1 MKNGKIVVA
10 RLFSK
15 YLGGSGGFVSQRM
28 KMVDRDRFETI
39 SIYLS
44 RLSDVPNELAED
56 GIECFYLSDAPLTS
70 FRYSV
75 LRRLQRVLRE
85 QAVDILQCNRHKA
98 TFYGALAA
106 RSGRVSAVISHV
118 HGLNR
123 CKNAGRRLMYR
134 HLLSPRISCAM
145 GCAEAVRDDIRKN
158 YPGLQKKA
166 MSLANSIDYDK
177 YANAQIDKAEYRK
190 ALGLSPD
197 SYVFVFVGRLVP
209 TKGLGYLTEAFAAIA
224 KSNERAHLLIVGDG
238 RDREQVAEGFV
249 AAGIRDRVTMTGRRS
264 DVPSLLACADCFV
277 MSSIAEGMPSSIMEA
292 MAAGLPVISTDVGG
306 VAELLGDGRYGRL
319 IPSRDAVSLADA
331 MSEMLAMEQP
341 DVDALT
347 TRARTRIIENHSHQR
362 LVAQLERV
370 YERLLAQPGIPD
382 DLETPAR

>member
-238 RDREQVAEGFV
+238 R
-249 AAGIRDRVTMTGRRS
+249 
-264 DVPSLLACADCFV
+264 
-277 MSSIAEGMPSSIMEA
+277 
-292 MAAGLPVISTDVGG
+292 
-306 VAELLGDGRYGRL
+306 YGRL

>member
-1 MKNGKIVVA
+1 MTGPPIRPLRTDRVLQQPAARMKNGKIVVA

-177 YANAQIDKAEYRK
+177 YANAQIDKAEYRLLRVRFCRQ
-190 ALGLSPD
+190 ACT
-197 SYVFVFVGRLVP
+197 Y
-209 TKGLGYLTEAFAAIA
+209 KGPWVSHRGVRRDCEIKRTSAP
-224 KSNERAHLLIVGDG
+224 AHC
-238 RDREQVAEGFV
+238 
-249 AAGIRDRVTMTGRRS
+249 RRRQ
-264 DVPSLLACADCFV
+264 
-277 MSSIAEGMPSSIMEA
+277 G
-292 MAAGLPVISTDVGG
+292 
-306 VAELLGDGRYGRL
+306 
-319 IPSRDAVSLADA
+319 
-331 MSEMLAMEQP
+331 
-341 DVDALT
+341 
-347 TRARTRIIENHSHQR
+347 
-362 LVAQLERV
+362 
-370 YERLLAQPGIPD
+370 
-382 DLETPAR
+382 